1 MHQTVTVRSLSTT
14 QVQLDGRPCAADS
27 WFPGYAWT
35 IAYCGRC
42 FNHLGWRFTLAR
54 EGDEEA
60 YIENNGSDDEDDDE
74 DDEEEGSEGDGSSSS
89 GSSYETMS
97 DEEEEEEESEGDNE
111 APVTV
116 DDIPCEDLAAATMLR
131 DIMQS
136 AMQEE
141 EGGVGPL
148 ENRVKEFW

>member
-1 MHQTVTVRSLSTT
+1 MHQTVTVRSLSTI

-60 YIENNGSDDEDDDE
+60 YIETSGSEDEDE
-74 DDEEEGSEGDGSSSS
+74 DDEEGGSEGEGSRSSR
-89 GSSYETMS
+89 SSYETMS
-97 DEEEEEEESEGDNE
+97 DEDEEEDNE
-111 APVTV
+111 APVTA
-116 DDIPCEDLAAATMLR
+116 DDIPCEDLPAATMLR

-141 EGGVGPL
+141 EGGVGPV